1 MSESMNET
9 LSSDD
14 SYCPAI
20 FEYLCWPQTNADYL
34 VNISCGV
41 LRHPGVDSSK
51 FFSRYCLP
59 SGKWSNVSF
68 ASCFYPDIL
77 ALLDKSY
84 IRRPPE
90 EREVFERIVRVLRYL
105 ELAGLSISFTSIL
118 VSLFIFFSF
127 KALYNSRTKIHINL
141 LLAILIQIIARVTTY
156 GLQMAQLKNSPKNE
170 CDVNGSLYP
179 YPITT
184 LFDSIC
190 PLFISFL
197 QFGITA
203 MFMWML
209 CEGIHLNSILTVSV
223 FKNHF
228 KTYYFH
234 IIGWV
239 FPFCLTLSWSIVM
252 FIKEHDRRCFNNY
265 NHLKYYWIIDGPRYA
280 VMIINIIF
288 LLNIT
293 RVLMVKIKQG
303 SDKQIREDKRRGSAN
318 AKTVRKAFKAA
329 IFLLPLLGITYVL
342 ETFTSADDKPL
353 TIFAIYSSVNVFLMT
368 LQGFFCSLL
377 YCFLNAE
384 VREIL
389 SRRFQTTQFW
399 YHWKQYLGKKDQYRN
414 RADSD
419 ENRTNLDLYVNNSKL
434 PKKPPIELE
443 QHRLTADI
451 DENIQN

>member
-1 MSESMNET
+1 MLLFNG
-9 LSSDD
+9 

-20 FEYLCWPQTNADYL
+20 FEYLCWPQTDADFS

-41 LRHPGVDSSK
+41 LRHAGVDSSK
-51 FFSRYCLP
+51 FFSRYCRP
-59 SGKWSNVSF
+59 SGKWSNFNVT
-68 ASCFYPDIL
+68 SCFYPDIL

-90 EREVFERIVRVLRYL
+90 EREVFERIVRVLRYI
-105 ELAGLSISFTSIL
+105 ELAGLSISFASIL
-118 VSLFIFFSF
+118 ISLFIFFSF
-127 KALYNSRTKIHINL
+127 KILYNSRTKIHINL
-141 LLAILIQIIARVTTY
+141 LLAILIQIIARVATY

-170 CDVNGSLYP
+170 CDVYGSLYP
-179 YPITT
+179 YPTTT
-184 LFDSIC
+184 LFDKIC
-190 PLFISFL
+190 PLCISFL

-223 FKNHF
+223 FKTHL
-228 KTYYFH
+228 KTYYFQ

-239 FPFCLTLSWSIVM
+239 VPFCLTLSWSIIMIV
-252 FIKEHDRRCFNNY
+252 KERHRRCFINY
-265 NHLKYYWIIDGPRYA
+265 NHLKYYWVIDGPRYA

-303 SDKQIREDKRRGSAN
+303 SEKQIREDRRRGSTN
-318 AKTVRKAFKAA
+318 AKSVRKAVKSA

-353 TIFAIYSSVNVFLMT
+353 PIFAIYSTVNVILMT
-368 LQGFFCSLL
+368 LQGFYCSLL

-399 YHWKQYLGKKDQYRN
+399 YRWKRYLGKQDQYRN
-414 RADSD
+414 RAETG
-419 ENRTNLDLYVNNSKL
+419 ENRTNLDVDGHDIIL

-443 QHRLTADI
+443 EHHLTSNI
-451 DENIQN
+451 DGYIQN

>member
-1 MSESMNET
+1 MSESINET
-9 LSSDD
+9 SASDG

-20 FEYLCWPQTNADYL
+20 FEYLCWPQSDADYL

-68 ASCFYPDIL
+68 ASCFYRDIL

-90 EREVFERIVRVLRYL
+90 EREVFERIVRVLRYV

-118 VSLFIFFSF
+118 ISLFIFFSF

-170 CDVNGSLYP
+170 CDVNGSIYP
-179 YPITT
+179 YPTRT

-190 PLFISFL
+190 PLFIAFL

-223 FKNHF
+223 FKNYF

-239 FPFCLTLSWSIVM
+239 LPFCLTLSWSIVM
-252 FIKEHDRRCFNNY
+252 FIKQRDRRCFYNY
-265 NHLKYYWIIDGPRYA
+265 KHLKY
-280 VMIINIIF
+280 
-288 LLNIT
+288 
-293 RVLMVKIKQG
+293 
-303 SDKQIREDKRRGSAN
+303 
-318 AKTVRKAFKAA
+318 
-329 IFLLPLLGITYVL
+329 
-342 ETFTSADDKPL
+342 
-353 TIFAIYSSVNVFLMT
+353 
-368 LQGFFCSLL
+368 
-377 YCFLNAE
+377 
-384 VREIL
+384 
-389 SRRFQTTQFW
+389 
-399 YHWKQYLGKKDQYRN
+399 
-414 RADSD
+414 
-419 ENRTNLDLYVNNSKL
+419 
-434 PKKPPIELE
+434 
-443 QHRLTADI
+443 
-451 DENIQN
+451 

>member
-1 MSESMNET
+1 MSEST
-9 LSSDD
+9 SDNLLYNN
-14 SYCPAI
+14 SYCPAL
-20 FEYLCWPQTNADYL
+20 FEFFCWPQTDADEL
-34 VNISCGV
+34 VNISCSA

-68 ASCFYPDIL
+68 APCFYPDIL

-90 EREVFERIVRVLRYL
+90 EREVFERIVRALRYF
-105 ELAGLSISFTSIL
+105 ELAGLSISLTSIL
-118 VSLFIFFSF
+118 ISLFIFFSF
-127 KALYNSRTKIHINL
+127 KSLHCDRTKIHINL
-141 LLAILIQIIARVTTY
+141 LLAILIQIIARLTTY
-156 GLQMAQLKNSPKNE
+156 GLQMVQLKNSPKNE
-170 CDVNGSLYP
+170 CDVNGSVYMYP
-179 YPITT
+179 KTAI
-184 LFDSIC
+184 FDGIC

-209 CEGIHLNSILTVSV
+209 CEGIHLHSILTVSV

-239 FPFCLTLSWSIVM
+239 LPFCLTLSWSIIM
-252 FIKEHDRRCFNNY
+252 FIKERDRRCFNNY
-265 NHLKYYWIIDGPRYA
+265 NHLKYYWVIDGPRYA

-293 RVLMVKIKQG
+293 RVLMVKIKEG
-303 SDKQIREDKRRGSAN
+303 SEKQLREDKRRGSMN
-318 AKTVRKAFKAA
+318 VKSLRKAVKAA

-353 TIFAIYSSVNVFLMT
+353 TIFAVYSSINVFLMT

-377 YCFLNAE
+377 YCFLNVE
-384 VREIL
+384 VRETI
-389 SRRFQTTQFW
+389 SRRLETTQFW
-399 YHWKQYLGKKDQYRN
+399 YRWKQYLGKKDQFRN
-414 RADSD
+414 RRASE
-419 ENRTNLDLYVNNSKL
+419 ENRTYLDPNSNS
-434 PKKPPIELE
+434 PKKSPMELE
-443 QHRLTADI
+443 ECHLTADI
-451 DENIQN
+451 DGNIQN